1 MIEEKIYVA
10 LDPTA
15 DKEYY
20 EQIKLW
26 TNKTGNTYNLIDGIE
41 FASKV
46 NKVDDEVI
54 KPKIKERVKEAKAVI
69 LLMGPT
75 TKSMRKFVRWQ
86 IEAACNNQMP
96 LIVINTNGIR
106 SIDFARCPTY
116 LKKQISIHIPFHPD
130 ILEFA
135 LKDWPKQNA
144 IAIEKEDTGT
154 FVYDHEIY
162 EKLNISTVDCI

>member
-10 LDPTA
+10 LDPA
-15 DKEYY
+15 VDKKFYD
-20 EQIKLW
+20 QIKLW
-26 TNKTGNTYNLIDGIE
+26 KNKLGNSYNFIDGIE
-41 FASKV
+41 FANKV
-46 NKVDDEVI
+46 NKLNDEVI
-54 KPKIKERVKEAKAVI
+54 KPQIQSKVTEAKVVV

-75 TKSMRKFVRWQ
+75 TKSLRKFVRWQ
-86 IEAACNNQMP
+86 IEAACNSQIP
-96 LIVINTNGIR
+96 LIVINTNGLR

-135 LKDWPKQNA
+135 LVDWPKQHA
-144 IAIEKEDTGT
+144 IAVTKEKSGT
-154 FVYDHEIY
+154 FIYDHEIY